1 MHVFVH
7 LIFNSTIAR
16 AGETDLTQAISMGGS
31 NFLIK
36 ENKVKKVYEQVD
48 VVIAG
53 GGTAGHVAALQASRA
68 GVKTSVIEAGSMLGG
83 IMTAGGVNMPNHFYS
98 TKEPVVLGLAW
109 ELYSKSK
116 EIEGLPLPDY
126 TKRRP
131 IETPGYYSY
140 INIPIYAAIAEQ
152 ESVAAGVVIHYH
164 EFISSVRQDGNFWEI
179 TSLGRGIQRMTRAR
193 ELIDCTG
200 DCDIVRMLGLS
211 VIQDSVR
218 QPGAYQYKIENIE
231 HEQIWEKE
239 VQAIYE
245 EAMETGILKRGDFA
259 YSNMLPFK
267 NFLDHGGHNGT
278 HVYASNTS
286 DAQGQTEANIEG
298 RKRMLRM
305 FKFITRSI
313 PGCERAVLKTM
324 YPHALG
330 RDTYRAEGEYIVTRQ
345 DFLDATDFE
354 DKVCN
359 AFNYIDMHS
368 EKKGCDVS
376 FLDSPD
382 LLPKVPFRAL
392 IPKGSNRLTVAGKI
406 VSSERVAFAGI
417 RAQCTCMAMG
427 QAMGA
432 AAALAIKRKV
442 FSREISAE
450 DIVALTQEHGAAAV

>member
-1 MHVFVH
+1 MPEQNIGWIWS
-7 LIFNSTIAR
+7 LDR
-16 AGETDLTQAISMGGS
+16 
-31 NFLIK
+31 IK
-36 ENKVKKVYEQVD
+36 QRNKMKNVSEQVD
-48 VVIAG
+48 IVVAG
-53 GGTAGHVAALQASRA
+53 GGTAGHVAALQAARC

-83 IMTAGGVNMPNHFYS
+83 IMTAGGVYMPNHFYN
-98 TKEPVVLGLAW
+98 TREPVVLGIAW
-109 ELYSKSK
+109 ELYTRSKA
-116 EIEGLPLPDY
+116 IEGLPVPDH

-131 IETPGYYSY
+131 VETPGYYSY
-140 INIPIYAAIAEQ
+140 INVPIYAAVAEQ
-152 ESVAAGVVIHYH
+152 EAVTAGVILHYH
-164 EFISSVRQDGNFWEI
+164 EFISHVRQEGDFWEI
-179 TSLGRGIQRMTRAR
+179 TSLGRGIQRTTRAR
-193 ELIDCTG
+193 EIIDCTG
-200 DCDIVRMLGLS
+200 DCDIVRMLGLP
-211 VIQDSVR
+211 VIRDNVR

-245 EAMETGILKRGDFA
+245 EAMENGTLEKGDFA
-259 YSNMLPFK
+259 YPNMLPFK

-278 HVYASNTS
+278 HVYASDTS
-286 DAQGQTEANIEG
+286 DADGQTAANLEG

-330 RDTYRAEGEYIVTRQ
+330 RDTYRARGEYIVTKQ

-368 EKKGCDVS
+368 EQKGCDVA
-376 FLDSPD
+376 FLESPD
-382 LLPKVPFRAL
+382 LLPRVPFRAL
-392 IPKGSNRLTVAGKI
+392 IPRGSNRLTVAGKI

-427 QAMGA
+427 QAVGA
-432 AAALAIKRKV
+432 AAALGVKRKIP
-442 FSREISAE
+442 SRQVPAK
-450 DIVALTQEHGAAAV
+450 DIVALTREHGAVPI